1 MGETSLKM
9 FVLFLVRIKE
19 KLGTSFLSLTEI
31 RSLVY
36 EKVVG
41 LVPVTVWRL
50 MVVACLAA
58 S

>member
-1 MGETSLKM
+1 M

-41 LVPVTVWRL
+41 LVSVTVWRL